1 MALLLDTHILLWAM
15 DAPQRIPAN
24 VRAMLAN
31 RSETVYFSAASIWE
45 IAVKSALKKVD
56 FDYRPDDIAETARR
70 TGFTELP
77 VTSDH
82 AARVADL
89 PHHHRDPFD
98 RLLIAQA
105 LLLPARFLTVDGLLV
120 PYSDLVLLINT
131 FANQHE

>member
-15 DAPQRIPAN
+15 DTPQRIPAH

-31 RSETVYFSAASIWE
+31 RGETVYFSAASIWE

-77 VTSDH
+77 VTADH

-120 PYSDLVLLINT
+120 PYSDLVLLIKPV
-131 FANQHE
+131 

>member
-15 DAPQRIPAN
+15 DAPQRLPGH
-24 VRAMLAN
+24 VRGMLAN
-31 RSETVYFSAASIWE
+31 RSQAVYFSAASIWE
-45 IAVKSALKKVD
+45 IAVKSALKKLD
-56 FDYRPDDIAETARR
+56 FDYRPDDIAETARQ

-77 VTSDH
+77 VTADH

-120 PYSDLVLLINT
+120 PYSDLVLLIKPV
-131 FANQHE
+131 

>member
-1 MALLLDTHILLWAM
+1 MAVLLDTHVLLWAM
-15 DAPQRIPAN
+15 DAPQRLPGH
-24 VRAMLAN
+24 VRGMLAN
-31 RSETVYFSAASIWE
+31 RSQAVYFSAASIWE

-56 FDYRPDDIAETARR
+56 FDYRPEEIAEAARQ

-77 VTSDH
+77 VTADH

-105 LLLPARFLTVDGLLV
+105 LWLPARFLTVDGLLV
-120 PYSDLVLLINT
+120 AYSDLVLLINPV
-131 FANQHE
+131 

>member
-1 MALLLDTHILLWAM
+1 MAVLLDTHVLLWAM
-15 DAPQRIPAN
+15 DAPQRLPAH
-24 VRAMLAN
+24 VRDMLAN
-31 RSETVYFSAASIWE
+31 RSQAVYFSAASIWE

-56 FDYRPDDIAETARR
+56 FDYRPEEIAEAARQ

-77 VTSDH
+77 VTADH

-105 LLLPARFLTVDGLLV
+105 LWLPARFLTVDGLLV
-120 PYSDLVLLINT
+120 AYSDLVLLINPV
-131 FANQHE
+131 